1 MLANAIKEVEK
12 QNTSVALVTADGR
25 IFTDNGKS
33 VRPLHRLFLQHRSE
47 FAGGFVADRVIGKAA
62 ASILVAGGVK
72 EAFGFLMSEAG
83 LNYLEAHGIKASYAT
98 LTPHILNRAETDLC
112 PMEKTV
118 KDLDDPEEC
127 VAAITDFIARTPYPF
142 G

>member
-1 MLANAIKEVEK
+1 MLQKAINEIAKEG
-12 QNTSVALVTADGR
+12 TSVALITEDGR
-25 IFTDNGKS
+25 LITDNGKS
-33 VRPLHRLFLQHRSE
+33 VRPLHRLFGAHREE
-47 FAGGFVADRVIGKAA
+47 FEGGFVADRVIGKAA
-62 ASILVAGGVK
+62 ASLIVAGGAK
-72 EAFGFLMSEAG
+72 EAFGYLMSEAG
-83 LNYLEAHGIKASYAT
+83 LHYLEAHGVKASYHT
-98 LTPHILNRAETDLC
+98 LTPHILNRTETDLC